1 MIQIDNTLVSLD
13 VLERQFL
20 CDLSHCKGICCVEG
34 DSGAPLLEEEVSGY
48 DFNAKKIVQTSFNIT
63 RDLHCFSMSASLSP
77 FGTWKYYS
85 FVIRANA
92 SILQD
97 LKYDKKSQTQTNIKW
112 YFGKTGRKGCVRLI
126 KNGGYVG
133 IISPVWFSVFLL

>member
-1 MIQIDNTLVSLD
+1 MRYPYKFSLNALNINGNVKISNKWAVS
-13 VLERQFL
+13 FN
-20 CDLSHCKGICCVEG
+20 
-34 DSGAPLLEEEVSGY
+34 SGY
-48 DFNAKKIVQTSFNIT
+48 DFNVKKIVQTSFNIT

-112 YFGKTGRKGCVRLI
+112 Y
-126 KNGGYVG
+126 
-133 IISPVWFSVFLL
+133 

>member
-1 MIQIDNTLVSLD
+1 M
-13 VLERQFL
+13 
-20 CDLSHCKGICCVEG
+20 
-34 DSGAPLLEEEVSGY
+34 
-48 DFNAKKIVQTSFNIT
+48 
-63 RDLHCFSMSASLSP
+63 HCFSMSASLSP

-112 YFGKTGRKGCVRLI
+112 Y
-126 KNGGYVG
+126 
-133 IISPVWFSVFLL
+133 

>member
-1 MIQIDNTLVSLD
+1 M
-13 VLERQFL
+13 
-20 CDLSHCKGICCVEG
+20 
-34 DSGAPLLEEEVSGY
+34 
-48 DFNAKKIVQTSFNIT
+48 QTSFNIT

-97 LKYDKKSQTQTNIKW
+97 LKYDKKSQTQTNIN
-112 YFGKTGRKGCVRLI
+112 GI
-126 KNGGYVG
+126 KNPFD
-133 IISPVWFSVFLL
+133 IPFTAFAFS

>member
-1 MIQIDNTLVSLD
+1 MRYPYKFSLNALNINGN
-13 VLERQFL
+13 VKISNKWAINFN
-20 CDLSHCKGICCVEG
+20 
-34 DSGAPLLEEEVSGY
+34 SGY

-63 RDLHCFSMSASLSP
+63 RDLHCFSMSASVSP

-97 LKYDKKSQTQTNIKW
+97 LKYDKKSQTQTNIRW
-112 YFGKTGRKGCVRLI
+112 Y
-126 KNGGYVG
+126 
-133 IISPVWFSVFLL
+133 